1 MRRPA
6 TRLTTYDARGEQIDL
21 LEPADRTTRHS
32 RPRARPNKRQIG
44 ELRDAPAPQLVM
56 AEWAIAAGRDRVV
69 GPASRVVVWRAQ
81 GGLGWPARS
90 QGQVPGEH
98 GPAMTKSLSIS
109 TGGRR

>member
-6 TRLTTYDARGEQIDL
+6 TRLTTYDARGEQMDL
-21 LEPADRTTRHS
+21 LDSATAPPVIAVLGLDPIS
-32 RPRARPNKRQIG
+32 ARLG

-90 QGQVPGEH
+90 QGQVPGD
-98 GPAMTKSLSIS
+98 M
-109 TGGRR
+109 GRP